1 MRYVAKNL
9 LMVRAVV
16 LDKPGKSNLALS
28 TEYMTGV
35 RCGAAVAAAT
45 SIAFQCRP
53 SRPPEYEKGCL
64 MAKLLGS

>member
-1 MRYVAKNL
+1 MHHVAKNV
-9 LMVRAVV
+9 LMVGGVV

-28 TEYMTGV
+28 TEYMREV

-53 SRPPEYEKGCL
+53 TRPAEYEKGCL
-64 MAKLLGS
+64 MAKLLGP